1 MRSLF
6 FALALLVAVGG
17 CITKKVLEIQN
28 SPISGGGDATAA
40 IEESLTERG
49 WQIVSRSPGLIDAT
63 ILQRD
68 HRADIRITYDASSYS
83 IAYRGSENLQ
93 AKGGLIHRN
102 YNRWVANLDRD
113 IQRNLMRASMP
124 AAAPAEAPP
133 APPAEAPAPPAEAP
147 SGS

>member
-1 MRSLF
+1 MG
-6 FALALLVAVGG
+6 AVGG

-28 SPISGGGDATAA
+28 SPISANADAAAA
-40 IEESLTERG
+40 IEGALTDRG
-49 WQIVSRSPGLIDAT
+49 WLVVSRSPGFIDAT

-83 IAYRGSENLQ
+83 IAYRGSENLN
-93 AKGGLIHRN
+93 AKNGIIHRN

-113 IQRNLMRASMP
+113 IQRRLLRASIP
-124 AAAPAEAPP
+124 TAAPAEAPTAPVAP
-133 APPAEAPAPPAEAP
+133 APDVPTAPPAEAP